1 MENKRKSYDSDISHE
16 QWELIKDLASLP
28 ARKTGRK
35 RVNQQEAF
43 NACLYVL
50 YTGCRWNDIP
60 HDFGVSKSVAY
71 DYLKTLKKKKR
82 LSKIFECLKQIA
94 HKAGKISLHNAYL
107 DASVVKSKRGDV
119 APSAIQENTGLL
131 G

>member
-1 MENKRKSYDSDISHE
+1 MENKRKAYDSDISNE

-28 ARKTGRK
+28 RKNTGRK

-60 HDFGVSKSVAY
+60 HDFRVSKSVAY

-82 LSKIFECLKQIA
+82 LSKIFERLKQKA
-94 HKAGKISLHNAYL
+94 LKAGKISLHNAYL

-119 APSAIQENTGLL
+119 ALSDIQENTGLL